1 MERGRTPF
9 RKVVLMSIVSYLAK
23 HNNKENTVKDSKLVF
38 KHLVFNSD
46 YLKNIL
52 VGLYLSRERRNS

>member
-9 RKVVLMSIVSYLAK
+9 RKTVLRSIVPCLAK
-23 HNNKENTVKDSKLVF
+23 HNNKKNTLKDSKLVF

-52 VGLYLSRERRNS
+52 VGLYLSRKRKNS